1 MSVSLLLL
9 FSLSQFQTIHH
20 LVKLIMLV
28 IFTVI
33 LTTNL
38 PGEESLPTLVS
49 LVASSVVVFLVARHQ
64 DLLSRTEWLWRERLK
79 GEEEGVDT
87 MQGINRVLLE
97 NLLPA
102 HVARHFITIIKV
114 RTGPSNQVNYNPRR
128 GSSDKRR

>member
-1 MSVSLLLL
+1 MSVSLLLF

-49 LVASSVVVFLVARHQ
+49 LVASSVLVFLVARHQ

>member
-1 MSVSLLLL
+1 
-9 FSLSQFQTIHH
+9 
-20 LVKLIMLV
+20 MLV

-38 PGEESLPTLVS
+38 PGEDCLSTLLT

>member
-1 MSVSLLLL
+1 
-9 FSLSQFQTIHH
+9 
-20 LVKLIMLV
+20 MLV

-49 LVASSVVVFLVARHQ
+49 LVASSVLVFLVARHQ

-114 RTGPSNQVNYNPRR
+114 RTGPSNQVNYNSRR

>member
-9 FSLSQFQTIHH
+9 FSLSQFQTVHH

-38 PGEESLPTLVS
+38 PGEDCLSTLVS

-114 RTGPSNQVNYNPRR
+114 RTGPSNQVNYNSRR